1 MITSRSLL
9 VCRVLG
15 SLLIGSLWGC
25 SPTETEEPVSAEL
38 APLPKGFPAPLIP
51 IENLQSAVKVELGRH
66 LFYDKR
72 MSGNGTQSCASCHKQ
87 ALGFTDGLAHSVG
100 STGQMHPRSAMG
112 LTNVAYVSA
121 LTWANPLLRT
131 LEEQA
136 LGPMFGEHPVE
147 LGLAGKEDELLARL
161 ASDARYPALFA
172 RAFPGDAR
180 PISLANITRAL
191 ASFERTLISGRSA
204 YDRFLYGNESSA
216 LSDAAKRGMDL
227 FFSEKLECFHCHG
240 GFNFSDATTSEQ
252 STFDETNFHITGL
265 YNIAGTG
272 AYPTG
277 NQGLYELTGKDR
289 DRGRF
294 RAPTLRNVAVTAP
307 YMHDGSVATLEDVL
321 DHYARGGRNVT
332 GGPNAG
338 DGALHPNKSLFV
350 RPFSLSTQERSDVI
364 EFLNALTDP
373 TFLQDP
379 AFSDPFASK

>member
-1 MITSRSLL
+1 MNRTRSLHL
-9 VCRVLG
+9 CGLLCSLLG
-15 SLLIGSLWGC
+15 SLYVGC
-25 SPTETEEPVSAEL
+25 VPTDVPEEVVAEES
-38 APLPKGFPAPLIP
+38 LPKGFPAPLVP
-51 IENLQSAVKVELGRH
+51 TQNPQSKVKIELGRR

-87 ALGFTDGLAHSVG
+87 ELGFTDGLPRSVG
-100 STGQMHPRSAMG
+100 STGQIHPRSAMG

-136 LGPMFGEHPVE
+136 LGPMFGERPVE
-147 LGLAGKEDELLARL
+147 LGLSGKEQELLDRL
-161 ASDARYPALFA
+161 SSDARYPELFA
-172 RAFPGDAR
+172 RAFPDEPR
-180 PISLANITRAL
+180 PISLTNITKAL

-204 YDRFLYGNESSA
+204 YDRFIYGNEPGA
-216 LSDAAKRGMDL
+216 MSDAAKRGMDL
-227 FFSEKLECFHCHG
+227 FFSERLECFHCHG
-240 GFNFSDATTSEQ
+240 GFNFSDATTSER
-252 STFDETNFHITGL
+252 STFDETNYHVTGL

-294 RAPTLRNVAVTAP
+294 RAPTLRNIAVTAP

-332 GGPNAG
+332 EGPNSG
-338 DGALHPNKSLFV
+338 DGVLHPNKSLFV
-350 RPFSLSTQERSDVI
+350 RPFSLSKSERADVI
-364 EFLNALTDP
+364 EFLHALTDP
-373 TFLQDP
+373 SFLQNP
-379 AFSDPFASK
+379 ALSDPFAKQ